1 MRPCGSLKRYTAV
14 FLAILSALVLS
25 GCNNEIKPGPND
37 VVVIGDNTPVPATA
51 APTPDASLT
60 PEPTEIPTDTPAPTE
75 AMQNPTGRVIY
86 LTFDD
91 GPYKYTDEVLDI
103 LASYNIKAT
112 FFTIGE
118 QIQRYPEQAK
128 RIAAEGHCLAC
139 HTQSHEMDI
148 CYKSVDAFVGDIAK
162 WRQTVINAVGYDAG
176 AYVLRF
182 PGGTTNTTI
191 GGRKGRDP
199 FVSAANNAGYKVFD
213 WNMGINDRWL
223 AGNTEGLPKIDYFW
237 KSYLETYALFK
248 NTTPLILIIHDTE
261 PVSVELLP
269 RIIEDL
275 LAKGFSFGTL
285 DQVNNN
291 YLM

>member
-1 MRPCGSLKRYTAV
+1 MRASGSIKKYTA
-14 FLAILSALVLS
+14 FIMALLFALLFA
-25 GCNNEIKPGPND
+25 GCRQDPHQDPDD
-37 VVVIGDNTPVPATA
+37 VVVIGDSTQAPSTA
-51 APTPDASLT
+51 APTAAASDT
-60 PEPTEIPTDTPAPTE
+60 PEPSSVPTETPAPTDV
-75 AMQNPTGRVIY
+75 MQNPGGPVIY

-103 LASYNIKAT
+103 LASYNVKAT
-112 FFTIGE
+112 FFTIGD
-118 QIQRYPEQAK
+118 QILRYPEPAK
-128 RIAAEGHCLAC
+128 RIVEEGHCLAC

-199 FVSAANNAGYKVFD
+199 FVAAANNAGYKVFD

-237 KSYLETYALFK
+237 KSYLETYAAFK
-248 NTTPLILIIHDTE
+248 NTNPLILIIHDTE

-275 LAKGFSFGTL
+275 IAKGFTFGTL
-285 DQVNNN
+285 DSVNNN